1 MATILASIPPASAED
16 DVCLWHLSPV
26 APCDMEL
33 LDGGEWS
40 LLAGGPPGR
49 PLHGKTRAV
58 WASKG
63 IKAALEHVL
72 NAQRHHPAIRAGG
85 FKLYGY
91 RIAPGSP
98 QHALFELFTVHN
110 PAGGGR
116 MLPGGYEMYCTARQG
131 TLRGPDVPFTMGL
144 HTMEVKEVNVRAFF
158 T

>member
-1 MATILASIPPASAED
+1 M
-16 DVCLWHLSPV
+16 V
-26 APCDMEL
+26 L
-33 LDGGEWS
+33 LPGGVLS

-49 PLHGKTRAV
+49 PLHGVTRAV

-63 IKAALEHVL
+63 IDAALEHVL

-91 RIAPGSP
+91 RIAPDSP
-98 QHALFELFTVHN
+98 QYALFSLFTVHN
-110 PAGGGR
+110 PACPGGR